1 MQFSH
6 VTQEEVL
13 NIRKGLT
20 KGSVPK
26 RKKTFLMVGISFCYS
41 EIKSIEGNN
50 KIKKKIQI
58 ALLYGQN
65 LNL

>member
-26 RKKTFLMVGISFCYS
+26 RKKHFLWWVLAFAIQ
-41 EIKSIEGNN
+41 KS
-50 KIKKKIQI
+50 K
-58 ALLYGQN
+58 ALRAITK
-65 LNL
+65 